1 MDVNQLAVQLNSLLA
16 TAYSQPIT
24 MDLSQDIE
32 PAGVR
37 TGLAHELLEVLVE
50 EICAYREVGGILIWT
65 EQAET
70 EEAERSRVNLG
81 IEIYSSQVTVPEPKT
96 KNVREL
102 SDRLRG
108 SGCVLRLRAVA
119 GSWIRYEILFPAEKE
134 TDRGIYVPGRGETVL
149 LVEDEDTLRNV
160 TMQVL
165 ESCGYQVL
173 AAGNVK
179 TAMDIFAQHRGRIDL
194 LLTDL
199 DLEGD
204 NGAELAENLSASD
217 PRLKVILMSGYPER
231 EMIGHEFGDT
241 DMAYLSKP
249 FSVESLVGKVR
260 QVIQP
265 PLAEDI
271 GGTQLD
277 SGLGAELR

>member
-1 MDVNQLAVQLNSLLA
+1 MDVNQLAEQLNSLLA

-24 MDLSQDIE
+24 MDLSTDIE

-37 TGLAHELLEVLVE
+37 AGLAHEFLEVLVE
-50 EICAYREVGGILIWT
+50 EICAYGEVGGILIWT

-70 EEAERSRVNLG
+70 EEAERSQVNLG

-96 KNVREL
+96 KNLREL

-108 SGCVLRLRAVA
+108 SGCVLRLRAVT
-119 GSWIRYEILFPAEKE
+119 GRWIRHEILFPTEKE
-134 TDRGIYVPGRGETVL
+134 TDRGIYVSGRGETVL

-160 TMQVL
+160 TTQVL
-165 ESCGYQVL
+165 ESCGYRVL
-173 AAGNVK
+173 AARNVK
-179 TAMDIFAQHRGRIDL
+179 TAMDIFALHRGRINL

-204 NGAELAENLSASD
+204 NGAELAENLSSSD

-231 EMIGHEFGDT
+231 EIIGHEFGDT

-249 FSVESLVGKVR
+249 FSVESLIGKVW
-260 QVIQP
+260 QVIRS
-265 PLAEDI
+265 PLVEEI
-271 GGTQLD
+271 GGTQVD
-277 SGLGAELR
+277 NGIGTELR